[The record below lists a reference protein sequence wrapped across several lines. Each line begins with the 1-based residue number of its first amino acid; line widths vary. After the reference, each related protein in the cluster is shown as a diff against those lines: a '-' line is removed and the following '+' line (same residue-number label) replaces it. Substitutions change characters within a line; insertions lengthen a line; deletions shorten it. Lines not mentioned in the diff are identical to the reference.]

1 MRHVSE
7 RHSIPLRLLPVA
19 VTALAVTVALGAQAP
34 QGALPQPPPAGRAS
48 GPSAP
53 EGPRLKALLVSGGCC
68 HDYAL
73 QDKVLVDQMA
83 KVLPIDWTIV
93 IQGGNGTKARIPL
106 YDRADWA
113 KGFDVVVHNECHAD
127 VDDEAFVKRITDAHR
142 AGIPA
147 MVIHCAMHC
156 TARSRPTRGASSSA
170 SRASATPARTTS
182 PSRWRRAA
190 TTITTG
196 LQPEWNTPTDELY
209 VIDKVWPG
217 TTALATAV
225 SPEADMPNIRW
236 RMDARVRRR
245 ARVRH
250 DSRARQRD
258 VGRPGVPADADAG
271 LQMGGEE
278 GIAHDNPRR
287 G

>member
-7 RHSIPLRLLPVA
+7 RHSIHLRLLPVA
-19 VTALAVTVALGAQAP
+19 VTVLAVTVALGAQAP

-147 MVIHCAMHC
+147 LVIHCAMHSYRAL
-156 TARSRPTRGASSSA
+156 TSDPWREFLGVTSKHHTRAHNVAVKMAPGGHY
-170 SRASATPARTTS
+170 
-182 PSRWRRAA
+182 
-190 TTITTG
+190 ITTG

-225 SPEADMPNIRW
+225 SPEADHAEYPVAW
-236 RMDARVRRR
+236 THEFGGARVFGTTLGHGNETWGDPVFQQMLTR
-245 ARVRH
+245 AFKWV
-250 DSRARQRD
+250 
-258 VGRPGVPADADAG
+258 VKK
-271 LQMGGEE
+271 E
-278 GIAHDNPRR
+278 
-287 G
+287 